1 MRCAKHDRSIV
12 LENKMPLEPRV
23 GFCRRGRGRVFH
35 VQETKT
41 EKAREPTVESLVR
54 GSWRPRYQKQSREPV
69 TGGCVKSKTVTK
81 ACKVEIIEHTE
92 RQRAMLNMTKQKQF
106 K

>member
-12 LENKMPLEPRV
+12 LENKMSLEPRV
-23 GFCRRGRGRVFH
+23 GFCRRGRGRAFY

-41 EKAREPTVESLVR
+41 EKAREPTVRAWYEEA
-54 GSWRPRYQKQSREPV
+54 GGCEYQKQSREHV

-81 ACKVEIIEHTE
+81 VCKVEIIEHTE

>member
-54 GSWRPRYQKQSREPV
+54 GSWRLRVSEAEQRACDGRV
-69 TGGCVKSKTVTK
+69 
-81 ACKVEIIEHTE
+81 CKVEDGH
-92 RQRAMLNMTKQKQF
+92 
-106 K
+106 